1 VATGLFLRDGYG
13 VVSIEMIARAARIS
27 KRTFYQRFSNKAALF
42 TDVVHRIIERL
53 RPENDTGL
61 FEGNDLEKVLRRVAR
76 IILDAALNPNALALH
91 RIIVAEATRFP
102 ELAMIVSQQTGS
114 HEAVERIGALLE
126 REACAGRVFV
136 RDFAFA
142 SAQFLYMAISLPQRR
157 ALGMGKPM
165 TAPERDAWVRN
176 TVNLFLNGC
185 RAHSR

>member
-1 VATGLFLRDGYG
+1 MGCQNSISKERQIGHVHRHLQFAAELGCQGYILVREAQRKGGRVVFVRQELVGQPVANLGVSGYG
-13 VVSIEMIARAARIS
+13 SLQELKVLEKYAVPLGPKMVAW
-27 KRTFYQRFSNKAALF
+27 FF
-42 TDVVHRIIERL
+42 
-53 RPENDTGL
+53 

-142 SAQFLYMAISLPQRR
+142 SAQFL
-157 ALGMGKPM
+157 
-165 TAPERDAWVRN
+165 
-176 TVNLFLNGC
+176 
-185 RAHSR
+185 